1 MERGYIPMWIRILT
15 AVVALAVFIP
25 CLLFAPNWVLM
36 LLFGLLAA
44 IAVYEVANCT
54 GLKKEY
60 WLTISSML
68 LVFLLVAQNAFVF
81 EGKFYFLHVIMDS
94 LAELSGLL
102 LILLYVIAGVVRHEK
117 LPVEKLC
124 LQGFFC
130 VYIQYAFF
138 IMSSWSYGRPQ
149 LWIALCIPW
158 VADTAAYFIGRFFGK
173 RKLCPNISPK
183 KTVEGAIGGVVST
196 GIVAVLVYAFA
207 VDWTNWFKLLAVC
220 VCAMLLAVVSIFGD
234 LFASVVKRRF
244 DVKDY
249 GKLFPGHGGV
259 LDRFDS
265 TLAVAVAM
273 KILSIVVP
281 TFFGLILQLIVP
293 VHP

>member
-1 MERGYIPMWIRILT
+1 MWTRIIT

-25 CLLFAPNWVLM
+25 CLLFAPDWVLT

-44 IAVYEVANCT
+44 VAVYEVANCT

-60 WLTISSML
+60 WLTVGSML
-68 LVFLLVAQNAFVF
+68 LVFLSVLRKTLRQWLYAYMTEGLFVRLLMGIL
-81 EGKFYFLHVIMDS
+81 EA
-94 LAELSGLL
+94 LAPL
-102 LILLYVIAGVVRHEK
+102 LILLYIIAGVVRHEK
-117 LPVEKLC
+117 LPAEKLG

-130 VYIQYAFF
+130 LYIQFAFS
-138 IMSSWSYGRPQ
+138 IMDSGNGNDRTS
-149 LWIALCIPW
+149 LWIMLCIPW
-158 VADTAAYFIGRFFGK
+158 VADTLAYFVGRFLGK
-173 RKLCPNISPK
+173 HKLCPNISPK
-183 KTVEGAIGGVVST
+183 KTVEGAVGGVVGT
-196 GIVAVLVYAFA
+196 GVVAVLVYGFA
-207 VDWTNWFKLLAVC
+207 VEWRVFPLLLVFGC
-220 VCAMLLAVVSIFGD
+220 TMLLAIVSIFGD

-273 KILSIVVP
+273 QAIWMVTVYLPI
-281 TFFGLILQLIVP
+281 
-293 VHP
+293 

>member
-1 MERGYIPMWIRILT
+1 MWIRILT

-25 CLLFAPNWVLM
+25 CLLFAPNWVVI

-44 IAVYEVANCT
+44 IAVYEVAGCT

-60 WLTISSML
+60 WLTVCSML
-68 LVFLLVAQNAFVF
+68 LVFLSVVKEAIAYTMYNTDYIAKPYDPILYKLSAASGALLV
-81 EGKFYFLHVIMDS
+81 
-94 LAELSGLL
+94 
-102 LILLYVIAGVVRHEK
+102 LLYIIAGVVRHEK
-117 LPVEKLC
+117 LPAEKLC

-130 VYIQYAFF
+130 LYIQYAFGV
-138 IMSSWSYGRPQ
+138 MSSFADYYRST
-149 LWIALCIPW
+149 LWITLCIPW
-158 VADTAAYFIGRFFGK
+158 VADTLAYFVGRFCGK

-183 KTVEGAIGGVVST
+183 KTVEGAVGGVLGT
-196 GIVAVLVYAFA
+196 GVVAVLVYGFA
-207 VDWTNWFKLLAVC
+207 VKWEVLPLLIAFFG
-220 VCAMLLAVVSIFGD
+220 AMLLAIVSIFGD

-273 KILSIVVP
+273 NIIWFSGVMDFLW
-281 TFFGLILQLIVP
+281 
-293 VHP
+293 